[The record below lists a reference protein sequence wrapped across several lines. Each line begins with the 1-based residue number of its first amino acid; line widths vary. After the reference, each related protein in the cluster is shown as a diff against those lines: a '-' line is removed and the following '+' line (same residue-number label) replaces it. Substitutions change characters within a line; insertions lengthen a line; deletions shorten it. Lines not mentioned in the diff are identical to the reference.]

1 MEIRAFSVSEV
12 NGYIKKSLAGD
23 PILAAIAVKGELSN
37 CKLYS
42 SGHMYFS
49 LKDSLS
55 RIRCVMFREAVQNL
69 SFEPTDGMKVLARGS
84 VSVYERDG
92 QYQLYVR
99 EMSQDGLGELY
110 EAFEKLKKSL
120 EQRGYFDPAKK
131 KKLPFMP
138 ATIGVVTSAKGA
150 AVKDII
156 NTINRRWGKAQ
167 IFVYHSLVQGER
179 APEQICRG
187 IRYFN
192 TVQPVDVLI
201 IGRGGG
207 SIEELWAFNDE
218 RVAEAVFESNVPVV
232 SAVGHQTDYTI
243 ADFVA
248 DLRAATPTAAG
259 ELVVPELRQ
268 VITRISDARGRMKAA
283 MEKQVRFGVLR
294 LQRVRDS
301 YAFRQPLDRIMQ
313 YRQQSDDGYEKL
325 IKGFRQQHS
334 NKKQLLQQRFE
345 RLCAINPMAVL
356 ERGYTVVRDPST
368 GQLIRSVGQA
378 RVGDYLDVMM
388 KDGTLNVNVLD
399 VKGGNA

>member
-1 MEIRAFSVSEV
+1 MEIRAFSVSEI
-12 NGYIKKSLAGD
+12 NAYIKKSLAGD

-42 SGHMYFS
+42 SGHLYFS

-69 SFEPTDGMKVLARGS
+69 SFEPSDGMKVLARGS

-99 EMSQDGLGELY
+99 ELSQDGLGELY
-110 EAFEKLKKSL
+110 EAFERLKKSL
-120 EQRGYFDPAKK
+120 EQKGYFDPAKK
-131 KKLPFMP
+131 KRLPFMP
-138 ATIGVVTSAKGA
+138 STIGVVTSAKGA

-156 NTINRRWGKAQ
+156 TTINRRWGKAQ
-167 IFVYHSLVQGER
+167 IFVYHSLVQGDR

-218 RVAEAVFESNVPVV
+218 RVAEAVFKSNVPVV

-259 ELVVPELRQ
+259 ELVVPELKQ
-268 VITRISDARGRMKAA
+268 VITRLNDARGRMKTA
-283 MEKQVRFGVLR
+283 MEKQIRFEILR
-294 LQRVRDS
+294 LQRIRDS

-388 KDGTLNVNVLD
+388 KDGTLNVKVLD

>member
-156 NTINRRWGKAQ
+156 TTINRRWGKAQ

-313 YRQQSDDGYEKL
+313 YRQQADDGYEKL
-325 IKGFRQQHS
+325 IKGFRQHHS

-388 KDGTLNVNVLD
+388 KDGTLNVKVLD

>member
-313 YRQQSDDGYEKL
+313 YRQQAVDCYEKL

-388 KDGTLNVNVLD
+388 KDGTLNVKVLD

>member
-12 NGYIKKSLAGD
+12 NSYIKKSLAGD
-23 PILAAIAVKGELSN
+23 PILSAIAVKGELSN

-42 SGHMYFS
+42 SGHLYFS
-49 LKDSLS
+49 MKDSSS

-69 SFEPTDGMKVLARGS
+69 SFEPSDGMRVLARGS

-99 EMSQDGLGELY
+99 EMSQDGVGELY
-110 EAFEKLKKSL
+110 EAFERLKRSL
-120 EQRGYFDPAKK
+120 EQKGYFDPAKK

-138 ATIGVVTSAKGA
+138 STIGVVTSAKGA
-150 AVKDII
+150 AVRDII
-156 NTINRRWGKAQ
+156 TTINRRWGKAQ

-179 APEQICRG
+179 APEQISRG

-218 RVAEAVFESNVPVV
+218 RVAEAVFKSNVPVI

-259 ELVVPELRQ
+259 ELAVPELRQ
-268 VITRISDARGRMKAA
+268 VITSINDARGRMKAA
-283 MEKQVRFGVLR
+283 MEKQVRFDVLR
-294 LQRVRDS
+294 LQRIKDS

-313 YRQQSDDGYEKL
+313 YRQQADDGFERL
-325 IKGFRQQHS
+325 LKGFRQHHS
-334 NKKQLLQQRFE
+334 NRVQMLQQRFE

-356 ERGYTVVRDPST
+356 ERGYTIVRDPAT
-368 GQLIRSVGQA
+368 GQFIRSVGQV
-378 RVGDYLDVMM
+378 RVDDYLDVIL
-388 KDGTLNVNVLD
+388 KDGTLNVKVSD

>member
-368 GQLIRSVGQA
+368 SQLIRSVGQA

-388 KDGTLNVNVLD
+388 KDGTLNVKVLD

>member
-12 NGYIKKSLAGD
+12 NSYIKKSLAGD
-23 PILAAIAVKGELSN
+23 PILSAIAVKGELSN

-42 SGHMYFS
+42 SGHLYFS
-49 LKDSLS
+49 MKDSSS

-69 SFEPTDGMKVLARGS
+69 SFEPSDGMRVLARGS

-99 EMSQDGLGELY
+99 EMSQDGGGELY
-110 EAFEKLKKSL
+110 EAFERLKRSL
-120 EQRGYFDPAKK
+120 EQKGYFDPAKK

-138 ATIGVVTSAKGA
+138 STIGVVTSAKGA
-150 AVKDII
+150 AVRDII
-156 NTINRRWGKAQ
+156 TTINRRWGKAQ

-179 APEQICRG
+179 APEQISRG

-218 RVAEAVFESNVPVV
+218 RVAEAVFKSNVPVI

-259 ELVVPELRQ
+259 ELAVPELRQ
-268 VITRISDARGRMKAA
+268 VITSINDARGRMKAA
-283 MEKQVRFGVLR
+283 MEKQVRFDVLR
-294 LQRVRDS
+294 LQRIKDS

-313 YRQQSDDGYEKL
+313 YRQQADDGFERL
-325 IKGFRQQHS
+325 LKGFRQHHS
-334 NKKQLLQQRFE
+334 NRVQMLQQRFE

-356 ERGYTVVRDPST
+356 ERGYTIVRDPAT
-368 GQLIRSVGQA
+368 GQFIRSVGQV
-378 RVGDYLDVMM
+378 RVDDYLDVIL
-388 KDGTLNVNVLD
+388 KDGTLNVKVSD

>member
-12 NGYIKKSLAGD
+12 NGYIKKSLAAD

-313 YRQQSDDGYEKL
+313 YRQQADDGYEKL

-388 KDGTLNVNVLD
+388 KDGTLNVKVLD

>member
-12 NGYIKKSLAGD
+12 NGYIKKSLAAD

-313 YRQQSDDGYEKL
+313 YRQQADDGYEKL

-368 GQLIRSVGQA
+368 SQLIRSVGQA

-388 KDGTLNVNVLD
+388 KDGTLNVKVLD

>member
-12 NGYIKKSLAGD
+12 NGYIKKSLAAD

-294 LQRVRDS
+294 LQRVRDKIGR
-301 YAFRQPLDRIMQ
+301 A
-313 YRQQSDDGYEKL
+313 
-325 IKGFRQQHS
+325 H
-334 NKKQLLQQRFE
+334 
-345 RLCAINPMAVL
+345 V
-356 ERGYTVVRDPST
+356 
-368 GQLIRSVGQA
+368 
-378 RVGDYLDVMM
+378 
-388 KDGTLNVNVLD
+388 
-399 VKGGNA
+399 

>member
-313 YRQQSDDGYEKL
+313 YRQQADDGYEKL

-388 KDGTLNVNVLD
+388 KDGTLNVKVLD

>member
-1 MEIRAFSVSEV
+1 
-12 NGYIKKSLAGD
+12 
-23 PILAAIAVKGELSN
+23 
-37 CKLYS
+37 
-42 SGHMYFS
+42 
-49 LKDSLS
+49 
-55 RIRCVMFREAVQNL
+55 
-69 SFEPTDGMKVLARGS
+69 
-84 VSVYERDG
+84 
-92 QYQLYVR
+92 
-99 EMSQDGLGELY
+99 
-110 EAFEKLKKSL
+110 
-120 EQRGYFDPAKK
+120 DPAKK
-131 KKLPFMP
+131 KRLPFMP
-138 ATIGVVTSAKGA
+138 STIGVVTSAKGA

-156 NTINRRWGKAQ
+156 TTINRRWGKAQ
-167 IFVYHSLVQGER
+167 IFVYHSLVQGDR

-218 RVAEAVFESNVPVV
+218 RVAEAVFKSNVPVV

-259 ELVVPELRQ
+259 ELVVPELKQ
-268 VITRISDARGRMKAA
+268 VITRLNDARGRMKTA
-283 MEKQVRFGVLR
+283 MEKQIRFEILR
-294 LQRVRDS
+294 LQRIRDS

-388 KDGTLNVNVLD
+388 KDGTLNVKVLD

>member
-388 KDGTLNVNVLD
+388 KDGTLNVKVLD

>member
-23 PILAAIAVKGELSN
+23 PILAAIAVKGEVSN

-42 SGHMYFS
+42 SGHLYFS
-49 LKDSLS
+49 LKDSCS
-55 RIRCVMFREAVQNL
+55 RIRCVMFREAAQNL
-69 SFEPTDGMKVLARGS
+69 SFEPYDGMKVLARGS

-110 EAFEKLKKSL
+110 EAFERLKRSL
-120 EQRGYFDPAKK
+120 EQRGYFEPAKK

-138 ATIGVVTSAKGA
+138 STIGVVTSAKGA

-156 NTINRRWGKAQ
+156 TTINRRWGKAQ

-218 RVAEAVFESNVPVV
+218 RVAEAVFKSDVPVV

-268 VITRISDARGRMKAA
+268 VITRLNDIRSRMKAA
-283 MEKQVRFGVLR
+283 MEKQIRYENLR
-294 LQRVRDS
+294 LQRIRDS

-313 YRQQSDDGYEKL
+313 YRQQADDGYERL
-325 IKGFRQQHS
+325 NKGFWQHYS
-334 NKKQLLQQRFE
+334 NKKQMLQQRLE
-345 RLCAINPMAVL
+345 RLCALSPMAVL
-356 ERGYTVVRDPST
+356 ERGYTIVRDPVT
-368 GQLIRSVGQA
+368 GQVVRSVNQA
-378 RVGDYLDVMM
+378 RVEDYLDVIL
-388 KDGTLNVNVLD
+388 KDGTLNVKVIE

>member
-12 NGYIKKSLAGD
+12 NSYIKKSLAGD
-23 PILAAIAVKGELSN
+23 PILSAIAVKGELSN

-42 SGHMYFS
+42 SGHLYFS
-49 LKDSLS
+49 MKDSSS

-69 SFEPTDGMKVLARGS
+69 SFEPSDGMRVLARGS

-99 EMSQDGLGELY
+99 EMSQDGVGELY
-110 EAFEKLKKSL
+110 EAFERLKRSL
-120 EQRGYFDPAKK
+120 EQKGYFDPAKK

-138 ATIGVVTSAKGA
+138 STIGVVTSAKGA
-150 AVKDII
+150 AVRDII
-156 NTINRRWGKAQ
+156 TTINRRWGKAQ

-218 RVAEAVFESNVPVV
+218 RVAEAVFKSNVPVV

-259 ELVVPELRQ
+259 ELAVPELRQ
-268 VITRISDARGRMKAA
+268 VITSINDARGRMKAA
-283 MEKQVRFGVLR
+283 MEKQVRFDVLR
-294 LQRVRDS
+294 LQRIKDS

-313 YRQQSDDGYEKL
+313 YRQQADDGFERL
-325 IKGFRQQHS
+325 LKGFRQHHS
-334 NKKQLLQQRFE
+334 NRVQMLQQRFE

-356 ERGYTVVRDPST
+356 ERGYTIVRDPAT
-368 GQLIRSVGQA
+368 GQFIRSVGQV
-378 RVGDYLDVMM
+378 RVDDYLDVIL
-388 KDGTLNVNVLD
+388 KDGTLNVKVSD

>member
-12 NGYIKKSLAGD
+12 NAYIKKSLAGD

-42 SGHMYFS
+42 SGHLYFS

-69 SFEPTDGMKVLARGS
+69 SFEPSDGMKVLARGS

-99 EMSQDGLGELY
+99 ELSQDGLGELY
-110 EAFEKLKKSL
+110 EAFERLKKSL
-120 EQRGYFDPAKK
+120 EQKGYFDPAKK
-131 KKLPFMP
+131 KRIPFMP
-138 ATIGVVTSAKGA
+138 STIGVVTSAKGA

-156 NTINRRWGKAQ
+156 TTINRRWGKAQ
-167 IFVYHSLVQGER
+167 IFVYHSLVQGDK

-218 RVAEAVFESNVPVV
+218 RVAEAVFKSNVPVV

-259 ELVVPELRQ
+259 ELVVPELKQ
-268 VITRISDARGRMKAA
+268 VITRLNDARGRMKAA
-283 MEKQVRFGVLR
+283 MEKQIRFEILR
-294 LQRVRDS
+294 LQRIRDS

-313 YRQQSDDGYEKL
+313 YRQQADNGCERL
-325 IKGFRQQHS
+325 IKGFRQHHT
-334 NKKQLLQQRFE
+334 NKKQMLQQRFE
-345 RLCAINPMAVL
+345 RLCALSPMAVL
-356 ERGYTVVRDPST
+356 ERGYTIVRNPAT
-368 GQLIRSVGQA
+368 GQIIRSVDQA
-378 RVGDYLDVMM
+378 RADDYLDVIL
-388 KDGTLNVNVLD
+388 KDGNLNVKVLD
-399 VKGGNA
+399 VKRGNA

>member
-12 NGYIKKSLAGD
+12 NGYIKKSLAAD

-388 KDGTLNVNVLD
+388 KDGTLNVKVLD

>member
-156 NTINRRWGKAQ
+156 TTINRRWGKAQ
-167 IFVYHSLVQGER
+167 IFIYHSLVQGER

-301 YAFRQPLDRIMQ
+301 YAFRQQLDRIMQ

-388 KDGTLNVNVLD
+388 KDGTLNVKVLD

>member
-23 PILAAIAVKGELSN
+23 PILAAIAVKGEVSN

-42 SGHMYFS
+42 SGHLYFS

-55 RIRCVMFREAVQNL
+55 RIRCVMFREAVQTL
-69 SFEPTDGMKVLARGS
+69 SFEPSDGMKVLARGS

-110 EAFEKLKKSL
+110 EAFERLKRSL

-138 ATIGVVTSAKGA
+138 STIGVVTSAKGA

-156 NTINRRWGKAQ
+156 TTINRRWGKAQ
-167 IFVYHSLVQGER
+167 IFIYHSLVQGER

-218 RVAEAVFESNVPVV
+218 RVAEAVFKSNVPVI

-259 ELVVPELRQ
+259 ELAVPELRQ
-268 VITRISDARGRMKAA
+268 VITRLNDTRGRMKGA
-283 MEKQVRFGVLR
+283 MEKQIRFGALR
-294 LQRVRDS
+294 LQRIRDS

-313 YRQQSDDGYEKL
+313 YRQQADDGYERL
-325 IKGFRQQHS
+325 NKGFRLHHS
-334 NKKQLLQQRFE
+334 NKKQMLQQKLE
-345 RLCAINPMAVL
+345 RLCALNPMAVL
-356 ERGYTVVRDPST
+356 ERGYTIVRDPAT

-378 RVGDYLDVMM
+378 RVDDNLDVVL
-388 KDGTLNVNVLD
+388 KDGTLNVKVLE
-399 VKGGNA
+399 VRGGNA

>member
-313 YRQQSDDGYEKL
+313 YRQQADDGYEKL

-368 GQLIRSVGQA
+368 SQLIRSVGQA

-388 KDGTLNVNVLD
+388 KDGTLNVKVLD

>member
-12 NGYIKKSLAGD
+12 NSYIKKSLAGD
-23 PILAAIAVKGELSN
+23 PILSAIAVKGELSN

-42 SGHMYFS
+42 SGHLYFS
-49 LKDSLS
+49 MKDSSS

-69 SFEPTDGMKVLARGS
+69 SFEPSDGMRVLARGS

-99 EMSQDGLGELY
+99 EMSQDGVGELY
-110 EAFEKLKKSL
+110 EAFERLKRSL
-120 EQRGYFDPAKK
+120 EQKGYFDPAKK

-138 ATIGVVTSAKGA
+138 STIGVVTSAKGA
-150 AVKDII
+150 AVRDII
-156 NTINRRWGKAQ
+156 TTINRRWGKAQ

-218 RVAEAVFESNVPVV
+218 RVAEAVFKSNVPVI

-259 ELVVPELRQ
+259 ELAVPELRQ
-268 VITRISDARGRMKAA
+268 VITSINDARGRMKAA
-283 MEKQVRFGVLR
+283 MEKQVRFDVLR
-294 LQRVRDS
+294 LQRIKDS

-313 YRQQSDDGYEKL
+313 YRQQADDGFERL
-325 IKGFRQQHS
+325 LKGFRQHHS
-334 NKKQLLQQRFE
+334 NRVQMLQQRFE

-356 ERGYTVVRDPST
+356 ERGYTIVRDPAT
-368 GQLIRSVGQA
+368 GQFIRSVGQV
-378 RVGDYLDVMM
+378 RVDDYLDVIL
-388 KDGTLNVNVLD
+388 KDGTLNVKVSD

>member
-12 NGYIKKSLAGD
+12 NSYIKKSLAGD
-23 PILAAIAVKGELSN
+23 PILSAIAVKGELSN

-42 SGHMYFS
+42 SGHLYFS
-49 LKDSLS
+49 MKDSSS

-69 SFEPTDGMKVLARGS
+69 SFEPSDGMRVLARGS

-99 EMSQDGLGELY
+99 EMSQDGVGELY
-110 EAFEKLKKSL
+110 EAFERLKRSL
-120 EQRGYFDPAKK
+120 EQKGYFDPAKK

-138 ATIGVVTSAKGA
+138 STIGVVTSAKGA
-150 AVKDII
+150 AVRDII
-156 NTINRRWGKAQ
+156 TTINRRWGKAQ

-218 RVAEAVFESNVPVV
+218 RVAEAVFKSNVPVI

-248 DLRAATPTAAG
+248 DLRAATPTAA
-259 ELVVPELRQ
+259 LL
-268 VITRISDARGRMKAA
+268 S
-283 MEKQVRFGVLR
+283 VL
-294 LQRVRDS
+294 
-301 YAFRQPLDRIMQ
+301 
-313 YRQQSDDGYEKL
+313 
-325 IKGFRQQHS
+325 
-334 NKKQLLQQRFE
+334 
-345 RLCAINPMAVL
+345 C
-356 ERGYTVVRDPST
+356 
-368 GQLIRSVGQA
+368 
-378 RVGDYLDVMM
+378 
-388 KDGTLNVNVLD
+388 
-399 VKGGNA
+399 